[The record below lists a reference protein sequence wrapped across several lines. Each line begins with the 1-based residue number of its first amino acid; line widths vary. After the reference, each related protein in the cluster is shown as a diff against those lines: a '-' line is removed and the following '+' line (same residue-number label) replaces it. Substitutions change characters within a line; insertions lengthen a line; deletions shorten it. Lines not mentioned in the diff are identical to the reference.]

1 MKDLITEFERLTV
14 RLVHENMTK
23 RGETKQTL
31 KQYRK
36 VINEMEK
43 RLGLEIDE
51 LYNELM
57 K

>member
-1 MKDLITEFERLTV
+1 MKDLIIEFERLTV
-14 RLVHENMTK
+14 RLVHETMTK

-31 KQYRK
+31 KAYRK

-51 LYNELM
+51 LYKELM